1 MALISLQDVSLGF
14 GGPRLF
20 DGINLQI
27 EQGEWVGLLGRNGM
41 GKSTLLKLVN
51 GDINPQSGSV
61 SRQQNLRVAYLPQE
75 VPANVT
81 GKVFDIVAGGLDSP
95 MPAPASDEHHW
106 QGQLQVEQVISR
118 MQLDADARFE
128 ILSAGMKRRV
138 MLARGLV
145 KKPDLLL
152 LDEPTNHLDIASID
166 WLEGFLKRWG
176 GTLLFVTH
184 DRVFLQKLTTRI
196 VELDRGRL
204 FDWNCSYN
212 IFLERKEAMLAA
224 EAEQNILFDKKLAQE
239 EVWIR
244 KGIEARRTRNE
255 GRVRALKR
263 LREERLVRRERPG
276 KVKMQI
282 QGEKRSGKL
291 VVETENVN
299 YSIGGQAIVRDFTCT
314 IQRGDKIGI
323 IGPNG
328 SGKTTL
334 LRLLLEELTPQS
346 GSVEHGTNV
355 EIAYFDQLRAQLDDS
370 KSVLDNVGQGSD
382 NVTINGRTRNLNVYL
397 EDFLF
402 SKDRVNAPI
411 SALSGGERNRLL
423 LARLFAQPANLLVM
437 DEPTNDL
444 DVETLE
450 ILEDLLLEYE
460 GTLLL
465 VSHDRAFLNNIV
477 TSTLALDGSG
487 QVTETVGGYDD
498 WQRQNEAVNAA
509 KIEVKP
515 RKVVTEQS
523 EAPSTPAETSK
534 KLTYKEQRA
543 LEAQKREL
551 AELPQKI
558 ETLEANVHAL
568 TAEMATPAFYQ
579 QDSAMI
585 AQTVDRLKEM
595 QDELA
600 QAYHRWEELE
610 KLHSD

>member
-1 MALISLQDVSLGF
+1 MALISLQNVTLGF

-20 DGINLQI
+20 EEINLQI

-51 GDINPQSGSV
+51 GDINPQSGTV
-61 SRQQNLRVAYLPQE
+61 SRQQNLRTAYLPQE
-75 VPANVT
+75 VPAGIV
-81 GKVFDIVAGGLDSP
+81 GKVFDIVASGLDSP
-95 MPAPASDEHHW
+95 TPAPASDEHHW

-118 MQLDADARFE
+118 MQLDEEARFE
-128 ILSAGMKRRV
+128 ALSAGMKRRV
-138 MLARGLV
+138 MLAHGLV
-145 KKPDLLL
+145 KNPDLLL

-176 GTLLFVTH
+176 GTMLFVTH
-184 DRVFLQKLTTRI
+184 DRVFLQRLTTRI

-204 FDWNCSYN
+204 FDWNCSYTT
-212 IFLERKEAMLAA
+212 FLERKEATLSA
-224 EAEQNILFDKKLAQE
+224 EAEQNVLFDKKLAQE

-263 LREERLVRRERPG
+263 LREQRLARRERPG
-276 KVKMQI
+276 KVRMQI
-282 QGEKRSGKL
+282 QAEKRSGKL
-291 VVETENVN
+291 VIEAENVS
-299 YSIGGQAIVRDFTCT
+299 YSFGDQPIVSDFTAT
-314 IQRGDKIGI
+314 IQRGDKVGI

-334 LRLLLEELTPQS
+334 LRLLLGELTPQS
-346 GSVEHGTNV
+346 GSVEYGTNL

-382 NVTINGRTRNLNVYL
+382 SVTINGRTRNLNVYL

-402 SKDRVNAPI
+402 TRDRVNAPI

-450 ILEDLLLEYE
+450 ILEDLLLDYD

-477 TSTLALDGSG
+477 TSTLAMDGSG

-498 WQRQNEAVNAA
+498 WLRQNESA
-509 KIEVKP
+509 KPESKSRKP
-515 RKVVTEQS
+515 ATGQDNEAQS
-523 EAPSTPAETSK
+523 SSEPSK
-534 KLTYKEQRA
+534 KISYKEKRA
-543 LEAQKREL
+543 LESQKREL
-551 AELPQKI
+551 AELPQRI
-558 ETLEANVHAL
+558 EKLEADIHAL
-568 TAEMATPAFYQ
+568 TAEMAVPTFYQ
-579 QDSAMI
+579 QDSAKI
-585 AQTVDRLKEM
+585 TRVVNQLKET
-595 QDELA
+595 QAELA
-600 QAYHRWEELE
+600 QVYHRWEELE
-610 KLHSD
+610 KL

>member
-20 DGINLQI
+20 EEINLQI

-51 GDINPQSGSV
+51 GDILPQSGAV

-75 VPANVT
+75 VPADIV
-81 GKVFDIVAGGLDSP
+81 GKVFDIITSGLDTP
-95 MPAPASDEHHW
+95 PTHDEHHW

-118 MQLDADARFE
+118 MQLDADAKFE
-128 ILSAGMKRRV
+128 TLSAGMKRRV

-145 KKPDLLL
+145 RDPELLL

-196 VELDRGRL
+196 IELDRGRL
-204 FDWNCSYN
+204 FDWNCSYTT
-212 IFLERKEAMLAA
+212 FLERKEAMLSA
-224 EAEQNILFDKKLAQE
+224 EAEQNVLFDKKLAQE

-263 LREERLVRRERPG
+263 LREQRLERRERPG
-276 KVKMQI
+276 KVRMQI
-282 QGEKRSGKL
+282 QGEKRSGKI
-291 VVETENVN
+291 VIEVENMN
-299 YSIGGQAIVRDFTCT
+299 YSIGDQTIVSDFTTT

-334 LRLLLEELTPQS
+334 LRLLLGELTPQS
-346 GSVEHGTNV
+346 GTVEYGTNL

-450 ILEDLLLEYE
+450 ILEDLLLDYE

-477 TSTLALDGSG
+477 TSTFAMDGSG
-487 QVTETVGGYDD
+487 QVTETVGGYDE
-498 WQRQNEAVNAA
+498 WQRQNESA
-509 KIEVKP
+509 KQESKP
-515 RKVVTEQS
+515 RKAVVGQENEPRS
-523 EAPSTPAETSK
+523 SSDK
-534 KLTYKEQRA
+534 KLSYKEQRA
-543 LEAQKREL
+543 LESQKREL
-551 AELPQKI
+551 VELPQKI
-558 ETLEANVHAL
+558 EKLEADVHAL
-568 TAEMATPAFYQ
+568 TVEMATPSFYQ
-579 QDSAMI
+579 QDSAEI
-585 AQTVDRLKEM
+585 TRVVNQLKEM

-610 KLHSD
+610 KNNHIP

>member
-1 MALISLQDVSLGF
+1 MALISLQNVTLGF

-20 DGINLQI
+20 EEINLQI

-51 GDINPQSGSV
+51 GDINPQSGTV
-61 SRQQNLRVAYLPQE
+61 SRQQNLRTAYLPQE
-75 VPANVT
+75 VPAGIV
-81 GKVFDIVAGGLDSP
+81 GKVFDIVASGLDSP
-95 MPAPASDEHHW
+95 TPVPASDEHHW
-106 QGQLQVEQVISR
+106 QGQLQVQQVISR
-118 MQLDADARFE
+118 MQLDEEARFE
-128 ILSAGMKRRV
+128 ALSAGMKRRV
-138 MLARGLV
+138 MLAHGLV
-145 KKPDLLL
+145 KNPDLLL

-176 GTLLFVTH
+176 GTMLFVTH
-184 DRVFLQKLTTRI
+184 DRVFLQRLTTRI

-204 FDWNCSYN
+204 FDWNCSYTT
-212 IFLERKEAMLAA
+212 FLERKEAMLSA
-224 EAEQNILFDKKLAQE
+224 EAEQNVLFDKKLAQE

-263 LREERLVRRERPG
+263 LREQRLARRERPG
-276 KVKMQI
+276 KVRMQI
-282 QGEKRSGKL
+282 QAEKRSGKL
-291 VVETENVN
+291 VIEAENVS
-299 YSIGGQAIVRDFTCT
+299 YSFGDQPIVSDFTAT
-314 IQRGDKIGI
+314 IQRGDKVGI

-334 LRLLLEELTPQS
+334 LRLLLGELTPQS
-346 GSVEHGTNV
+346 GSVEYGTNL

-382 NVTINGRTRNLNVYL
+382 SVTINGRTRNLNVYL

-402 SKDRVNAPI
+402 TRDRVNAPI

-450 ILEDLLLEYE
+450 ILEDLLLDYD

-477 TSTLALDGSG
+477 TSTLAMDGSG

-498 WQRQNEAVNAA
+498 WLRQNESA
-509 KIEVKP
+509 KPESKSRKP
-515 RKVVTEQS
+515 ATGQDNEAQS
-523 EAPSTPAETSK
+523 SSEPSK
-534 KLTYKEQRA
+534 KISYKEKRA
-543 LEAQKREL
+543 LESQKREL
-551 AELPQKI
+551 AELPQRI
-558 ETLEANVHAL
+558 EKLEADIHAL
-568 TAEMATPAFYQ
+568 TAEMAVPTFYQ
-579 QDSAMI
+579 QDSAKI
-585 AQTVDRLKEM
+585 TRVVNQLKET
-595 QDELA
+595 QAELA
-600 QAYHRWEELE
+600 QVYHRWEELE
-610 KLHSD
+610 KL